1 MKRIKWIYLLYIH
14 DHGIMGW
21 LLVYDDY
28 FMSAKL
34 DHTKE
39 ETETILEYHLH
50 FALQKFLLQSLS
62 VKKVLKYFAPTL
74 VIFFKFGSSGR
85 KRELVLSGHPLLSG
99 Q

>member
-34 DHTKE
+34 DQTTE
-39 ETETILEYHLH
+39 EIKIVLEYNLY
-50 FALQKFLLQSLS
+50 FTLQNLLLQSLS
-62 VKKVLKYFAPTL
+62 VKKVLTYFAPTL
-74 VIFFKFGSSGR
+74 VIFFKS
-85 KRELVLSGHPLLSG
+85 LT
-99 Q
+99 

>member
-34 DHTKE
+34 DQTTE
-39 ETETILEYHLH
+39 EIKIVLEYNLY
-50 FALQKFLLQSLS
+50 FTLQNFLLQSLS
-62 VKKVLKYFAPTL
+62 VKKVLTYFAPTL
-74 VIFFKFGSSGR
+74 VIFFKS
-85 KRELVLSGHPLLSG
+85 LT
-99 Q
+99 